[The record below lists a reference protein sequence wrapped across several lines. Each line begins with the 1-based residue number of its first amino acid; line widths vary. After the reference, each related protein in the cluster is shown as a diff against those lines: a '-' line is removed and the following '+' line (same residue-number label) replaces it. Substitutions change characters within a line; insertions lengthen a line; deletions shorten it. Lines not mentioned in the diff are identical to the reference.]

1 MADKAVIAYVA
12 DVIPLSHKTQRLLI
26 QRYSIQVWQKWLQF
40 GRRYFQMHFAD
51 GQMLYIGSNVLKFV
65 LGRQIKNVLALVQA
79 LTCAEEAN
87 NRYVYQL

>member
-12 DVIPLSHKTQRLLI
+12 DVIPLSHKTRRLLI
-26 QRYSIQVWQKWLQF
+26 QRYSIQVWQKWLQI
-40 GRRYFQMHFAD
+40 GRRYFQMHFDD
-51 GQMLYIGSNVLKFV
+51 GQMYIGSNVLKFV
-65 LGRQIKNVLALVQA
+65 LGRQIDNVLALVQA